1 MAAGCTI
8 KKLETSVRGL
18 VLKLS
23 DKVTLTKAFTAR
35 KNSWSVMM
43 VVLAAVS
50 QNGDAL
56 RHTSVGLRAE

>member
-1 MAAGCTI
+1 M
-8 KKLETSVRGL
+8 RGL